1 MGTEVFIHDE
11 DAPEDAKSSVRYTM
25 KQHKKSVNSV
35 GIRSGG
41 EVMATGSDDGHT
53 IVTNLVSYR
62 HEVLPRN
69 SED

>member
-1 MGTEVFIHDE
+1 
-11 DAPEDAKSSVRYTM
+11 M
-25 KQHKKSVNSV
+25 KQHKRSCNSV
-35 GIRSGG
+35 DVRLGS

-69 SED
+69 S